1 MEILHDTTLQPDP
14 RVWFDG
20 VFLEAFEGHLGVM
33 MENIPGS
40 WTVTRASVGG
50 TCYQFLE
57 QDSNVVTFG
66 CSAGC

>member
-1 MEILHDTTLQPDP
+1 MEIVHNTTLSPT
-14 RVWFDG
+14 RESGLMG
-20 VFLEAFEGHLGVM
+20 VFLEAFERHLGVV

-40 WTVTRASVGG
+40 WTVTRTSVGG
-50 TCYQFLE
+50 TCYRSLE